1 MTIKGWAVFGG
12 VAVCVIVFAIVAFL
26 FVNEN
31 MVRSKKR
38 IFTSLGVVLVAG
50 SLIIGAFAGLH
61 WYYTETAEG
70 RRAVIDQQSNINN
83 GLERTIN
90 ILNADGEVI
99 RTYTGVIDIEG
110 NDGGYVVFDYNGRR
124 YTYYNCYLESIADI
138 ELAKTLV
145 HSSSA
150 FRQGGESAR
159 KMKGHTLW
167 KK

>member
-1 MTIKGWAVFGG
+1 MTIKGWAIFGI
-12 VAVCVIVFAIVAFL
+12 VTACVIVFTAVAFL

-31 MVRSKKR
+31 MARSKKR
-38 IFTSLGVVLVAG
+38 IFTILGVVLVAG
-50 SLIIGAFAGLH
+50 SLIIGALAGLH

-70 RRAVIDQQSNINN
+70 RRN

-110 NDGGYVVFDYNGRR
+110 NDGGYVVFDYNGSR

-138 ELAKTLV
+138 E
-145 HSSSA
+145 
-150 FRQGGESAR
+150 
-159 KMKGHTLW
+159 
-167 KK
+167 

>member
-1 MTIKGWAVFGG
+1 MTIKGWAIFGI
-12 VAVCVIVFAIVAFL
+12 VTACVIVFTAVAFL

-31 MVRSKKR
+31 MARSKKR

-110 NDGGYVVFDYNGRR
+110 NYGGYVVFDYNGRR

-138 ELAKTLV
+138 E
-145 HSSSA
+145 
-150 FRQGGESAR
+150 
-159 KMKGHTLW
+159 
-167 KK
+167 

>member
-124 YTYYNCYLESIADI
+124 YTYYNCYLESIANI
-138 ELAKTLV
+138 E
-145 HSSSA
+145 
-150 FRQGGESAR
+150 
-159 KMKGHTLW
+159 
-167 KK
+167 

>member
-1 MTIKGWAVFGG
+1 MTIKGWAIFGILT
-12 VAVCVIVFAIVAFL
+12 ACVIVFTAVAFL

-31 MVRSKKR
+31 MARSKKR
-38 IFTSLGVVLVAG
+38 IFTILGVVLVAG

-110 NDGGYVVFDYNGRR
+110 NDGGYVVFDYNGIR

-138 ELAKTLV
+138 E
-145 HSSSA
+145 
-150 FRQGGESAR
+150 
-159 KMKGHTLW
+159 
-167 KK
+167 

>member
-1 MTIKGWAVFGG
+1 MTIKGWAIFGI
-12 VAVCVIVFAIVAFL
+12 VTACVIVFTAVAFL

-31 MVRSKKR
+31 MARSKKR

-99 RTYTGVIDIEG
+99 RTYTGVIDIDG

-138 ELAKTLV
+138 E
-145 HSSSA
+145 
-150 FRQGGESAR
+150 
-159 KMKGHTLW
+159 
-167 KK
+167 

>member
-1 MTIKGWAVFGG
+1 MTIKGWAIFGI
-12 VAVCVIVFAIVAFL
+12 VTACVIVFTAVAFL
-26 FVNEN
+26 FVNDN
-31 MVRSKKR
+31 MARSKKR

-138 ELAKTLV
+138 E
-145 HSSSA
+145 
-150 FRQGGESAR
+150 
-159 KMKGHTLW
+159 
-167 KK
+167 

>member
-1 MTIKGWAVFGG
+1 M
-12 VAVCVIVFAIVAFL
+12 
-26 FVNEN
+26 
-31 MVRSKKR
+31 
-38 IFTSLGVVLVAG
+38 VAG

-138 ELAKTLV
+138 E
-145 HSSSA
+145 
-150 FRQGGESAR
+150 
-159 KMKGHTLW
+159 
-167 KK
+167 

>member
-1 MTIKGWAVFGG
+1 MTIKGWAIFGI
-12 VAVCVIVFAIVAFL
+12 VTACVIVFTAVAFL

-31 MVRSKKR
+31 MARSKKR

-110 NDGGYVVFDYNGRR
+110 NDGGYVIFDYNGRR

-138 ELAKTLV
+138 E
-145 HSSSA
+145 
-150 FRQGGESAR
+150 
-159 KMKGHTLW
+159 
-167 KK
+167 

>member
-1 MTIKGWAVFGG
+1 MTIKGWAIFGI
-12 VAVCVIVFAIVAFL
+12 VTACVIVFTAVAFL

-31 MVRSKKR
+31 MARSKKR

-70 RRAVIDQQSNINN
+70 RRAVIDQQSNIN

-124 YTYYNCYLESIADI
+124 YTYYNCYLESIANI
-138 ELAKTLV
+138 E
-145 HSSSA
+145 
-150 FRQGGESAR
+150 
-159 KMKGHTLW
+159 
-167 KK
+167 

>member
-1 MTIKGWAVFGG
+1 MTIKGWAIFGI
-12 VAVCVIVFAIVAFL
+12 VTACVIVFTAVAFL

-31 MVRSKKR
+31 MARSKKR
-38 IFTSLGVVLVAG
+38 IFTILGVVLVAG

-138 ELAKTLV
+138 E
-145 HSSSA
+145 
-150 FRQGGESAR
+150 
-159 KMKGHTLW
+159 
-167 KK
+167 

>member
-1 MTIKGWAVFGG
+1 MTIKGWAIFGI
-12 VAVCVIVFAIVAFL
+12 VTACVIVFTAVAFL

-31 MVRSKKR
+31 MARSKKR

-70 RRAVIDQQSNINN
+70 RRAVIDQQSNTNN

-110 NDGGYVVFDYNGRR
+110 NDGRYVVFDYNGKR
-124 YTYYNCYLESIADI
+124 YTYYNCYLESIANI
-138 ELAKTLV
+138 E
-145 HSSSA
+145 
-150 FRQGGESAR
+150 
-159 KMKGHTLW
+159 
-167 KK
+167 

>member
-1 MTIKGWAVFGG
+1 MTIKGWAIFGI
-12 VAVCVIVFAIVAFL
+12 VTACVIVFTAVAFL

-31 MVRSKKR
+31 MARSKKR

-124 YTYYNCYLESIADI
+124 YTYYNCYLESIADS
-138 ELAKTLV
+138 E
-145 HSSSA
+145 
-150 FRQGGESAR
+150 
-159 KMKGHTLW
+159 
-167 KK
+167 

>member
-1 MTIKGWAVFGG
+1 MTIKGWAIFGI
-12 VAVCVIVFAIVAFL
+12 VTACVIVFTAVAFL

-31 MVRSKKR
+31 MARSKKR

-61 WYYTETAEG
+61 WYYTETAES

-138 ELAKTLV
+138 E
-145 HSSSA
+145 
-150 FRQGGESAR
+150 
-159 KMKGHTLW
+159 
-167 KK
+167 

>member
-1 MTIKGWAVFGG
+1 MTIKGWAIFGI
-12 VAVCVIVFAIVAFL
+12 VTACVIVFTAVAFL

-31 MVRSKKR
+31 MARSKKR

-99 RTYTGVIDIEG
+99 RTYTGIIDIEG

-138 ELAKTLV
+138 E
-145 HSSSA
+145 
-150 FRQGGESAR
+150 
-159 KMKGHTLW
+159 
-167 KK
+167 

>member
-1 MTIKGWAVFGG
+1 MGGKVITIKGWAIFGI
-12 VAVCVIVFAIVAFL
+12 VTACVIVFTAVAFL

-31 MVRSKKR
+31 MARSKKR

-138 ELAKTLV
+138 E
-145 HSSSA
+145 
-150 FRQGGESAR
+150 
-159 KMKGHTLW
+159 
-167 KK
+167 

>member
-1 MTIKGWAVFGG
+1 MTIKGWAIFGI
-12 VAVCVIVFAIVAFL
+12 VTACVIVFTAVAFL

-31 MVRSKKR
+31 MARSKKR

-138 ELAKTLV
+138 E
-145 HSSSA
+145 
-150 FRQGGESAR
+150 
-159 KMKGHTLW
+159 
-167 KK
+167 

>member
-1 MTIKGWAVFGG
+1 MTIKGWAIFGI
-12 VAVCVIVFAIVAFL
+12 VTACVIVFTAVAFL

-31 MVRSKKR
+31 MARSKKR

-70 RRAVIDQQSNINN
+70 RRAIIDQQSNINN

-138 ELAKTLV
+138 E
-145 HSSSA
+145 
-150 FRQGGESAR
+150 
-159 KMKGHTLW
+159 
-167 KK
+167 